1 MRSGMTRKEEKI
13 RWVNFLFVERWN
25 PNTLRGI
32 IGWNWEIFK
41 VQGYKWNID
50 ESKSQKTISS
60 FF

>member
-13 RWVNFLFVERWN
+13 RWVNFLFVESWN

-41 VQGYKWNID
+41 VQG
-50 ESKSQKTISS
+50 
-60 FF
+60 

>member
-1 MRSGMTRKEEKI
+1 MRSGMIRKEQKI
-13 RWVNFLFVERWN
+13 RWVNFLFVESWN

-50 ESKSQKTISS
+50 ESIEPKNNK
-60 FF
+60 FLF